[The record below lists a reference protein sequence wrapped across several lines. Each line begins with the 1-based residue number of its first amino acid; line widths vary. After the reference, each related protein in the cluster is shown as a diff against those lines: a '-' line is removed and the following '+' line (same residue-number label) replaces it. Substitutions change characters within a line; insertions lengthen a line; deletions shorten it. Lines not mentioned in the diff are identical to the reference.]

1 MSIHQM
7 LGGLTDVLLS
17 IFGMPLAL
25 SHQEHLYISDILLGG
40 FKHLD
45 YFPFHI
51 WDIWDNPS
59 HWLIFFRGI
68 ETSNQYKWS
77 LKIIYINWWIWSFDR
92 FSKSRLIYK
101 SVAKYHQ
108 FDDLKKNAFPLW
120 WFFKQ
125 SLVIGGR
132 CCKISSPGVLAVLGS
147 FREWFSYPGLLGNMN

>member
-1 MSIHQM
+1 M

-59 HWLIFFRGI
+59 H
-68 ETSNQYKWS
+68 
-77 LKIIYINWWIWSFDR
+77 
-92 FSKSRLIYK
+92 
-101 SVAKYHQ
+101 
-108 FDDLKKNAFPLW
+108 
-120 WFFKQ
+120 
-125 SLVIGGR
+125 
-132 CCKISSPGVLAVLGS
+132 
-147 FREWFSYPGLLGNMN
+147 

>member
-108 FDDLKKNAFPLW
+108 FDDLKKKRISALMILQAKPRDRWPLLQNLFARGPCGP
-120 WFFKQ
+120 WF
-125 SLVIGGR
+125 V
-132 CCKISSPGVLAVLGS
+132 
-147 FREWFSYPGLLGNMN
+147 